1 MKKTAVLA
9 AVLVVAVAFAV
20 SSFAVPPG
28 KTIEYAGGS
37 MGKVVFDGQKHA
49 DAGLKCNSCHPATFQ
64 MKKGSAD
71 IKAPHEAGK
80 FCAVCHDGT
89 KAFDVNADCARC
101 HVK

>member
-1 MKKTAVLA
+1 MKKAVLA
-9 AVLVVAVAFAV
+9 VVLVIAVAFAV

-28 KTIEYAGGS
+28 KTIEFEGGA

-49 DAGLKCNSCHPATFQ
+49 DAGLKCTNCHPSIFP
-64 MKKGSAD
+64 MKKGEVK
-71 IKAPHEAGK
+71 ITAPHEAGK
-80 FCAVCHDGT
+80 FCATCHDGT